1 MQLLGVEQAELLV
14 GQQGERGPGM
24 LEGWE
29 SPFLSQN
36 SGMRLASAEKTFQIE
51 GGEKGRSFCLLD
63 RFFFFLNCPR
73 EVDCFETVFEK
84 SNVNV

>member
-36 SGMRLASAEKTFQIE
+36 SGMCLASAEKTFQIE
-51 GGEKGRSFCLLD
+51 GGEEGEAFAFWID
-63 RFFFFLNCPR
+63 FFF
-73 EVDCFETVFEK
+73 
-84 SNVNV
+84 